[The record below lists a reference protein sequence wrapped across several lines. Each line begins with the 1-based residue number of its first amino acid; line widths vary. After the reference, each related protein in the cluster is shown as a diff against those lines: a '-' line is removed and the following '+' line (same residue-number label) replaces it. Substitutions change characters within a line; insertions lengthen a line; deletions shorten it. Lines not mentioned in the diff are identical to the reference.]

1 MDTLDPEVPRVTA
14 RLQLEGDVDLASAP
28 EIEARLRRLEEDLPP
43 VLLVDLRAVTF
54 LDSTGLRLIISAER
68 RARKDERRLI
78 LVRGRESVDR
88 VFRLTLLD
96 HRLEFV
102 DDPDGSEG
110 L

>member
-54 LDSTGLRLIISAER
+54 LDSAER